1 MSRAERKQQREMR
14 EEKERE
20 IVNIIIIGVLAVVFT
35 FGFAIGKEIAI
46 KDARLVEENATSYVL
61 SFGESEHLYLRD
73 DVVNIS
79 LERKTANGN

>member
-73 DVVNIS
+73 DVINVS
-79 LERKTANGN
+79 FERKTANGN

>member
-73 DVVNIS
+73 DVVNMT

>member
-1 MSRAERKQQREMR
+1 MSRTERKQQREMR